1 MEKTENNKLLDFQK
15 KVGAIAK
22 DSLNPFFKKNYFDI
36 NGLIAEI
43 KPILNE
49 VGLTLTQPI
58 SLEFD
63 VTSRTGRS
71 ILHTFLKDGK
81 DIIESSSISLPEN
94 LDPQKMGSAIT
105 YYRRYSIQSMLLLQ
119 AEDDDGNKA
128 SHKVTTEPNPFVE
141 MQNAKSIEDIKR
153 IWNANKPLQSDSAFL
168 GLSAKRKSELTPVIM
183 TPDTNNL
190 MTKTDLDKLQPHP
203 LNEPEIISVDD
214 ILPDGIGEVAEVEIK
229 SFVKDTIA
237 DLQRC
242 KTVTGMNAKFRE
254 VRGMAAYMFLDD
266 SEKNQITE
274 FCKTKKAELNE
285 KK

>member
-58 SLEFD
+58 SFEFD
-63 VTSRTGRS
+63 VTSGTGRS

-153 IWNANKPLQSDSAFL
+153 IWNANKSLQSDSAFL
-168 GLSAKRKSELTPVIM
+168 GLSAKRKSELTPTIT

-203 LNEPEIISVDD
+203 LNGPEIISVDD
-214 ILPDGIGEVAEVEIK
+214 ILPGEVEGVETE
-229 SFVKDTIA
+229 SFLKVAITELGK
-237 DLQRC
+237 C
-242 KTVTGMNAKFRE
+242 KTVTGLNTKFKE
-254 VRGMAAYMFLDD
+254 VRNLAAYMFLDESD
-266 SEKNQITE
+266 TNKITE

>member
-58 SLEFD
+58 SFEFD
-63 VTSRTGRS
+63 VTSGTGRS
-71 ILHTFLKDGK
+71 ILHTYLKDGK

-128 SHKVTTEPNPFVE
+128 SHKVTTEPSPFVE
-141 MQNAKSIEDIKR
+141 MQNAKSIDDIKR
-153 IWNANKPLQSDSAFL
+153 IWNANKSLQSDSAFL
-168 GLSAKRKSELTPVIM
+168 GLSAKRKSELTP
-183 TPDTNNL
+183 L
-190 MTKTDLDKLQPHP
+190 KEHP

-214 ILPDGIGEVAEVEIK
+214 ILPEGIGEVEEVQTET
-229 SFVKDTIA
+229 FVKDAIA
-237 DLQRC
+237 DLQKC
-242 KTVTGMNAKFRE
+242 KTITGMNTKFRE
-254 VRGMAAYMFLDD
+254 VRGMAAYMFLED
-266 SEKNQITE
+266 SDKNTITE

>member
-58 SLEFD
+58 SFEFD
-63 VTSRTGRS
+63 VTSGTGRS
-71 ILHTFLKDGK
+71 ILHTYLKDGK

-141 MQNAKSIEDIKR
+141 MQNAKSIDDIKR
-153 IWNANKPLQSDSAFL
+153 IWNANKSLQSDSAFL
-168 GLSAKRKSELTPVIM
+168 GLSAKRKSELTP
-183 TPDTNNL
+183 L
-190 MTKTDLDKLQPHP
+190 KEHP
-203 LNEPEIISVDD
+203 LNVESDKITVDD
-214 ILPDGIGEVAEVEIK
+214 ILPEGIGEVEEVETE
-229 SFVKDTIA
+229 SFLKVAITELGK
-237 DLQRC
+237 C

-274 FCKTKKAELNE
+274 FCKAKKAELNE

>member
-58 SLEFD
+58 SFEFD
-63 VTSRTGRS
+63 VTSGTGRS

-141 MQNAKSIEDIKR
+141 MQNAKSIDDIKR
-153 IWNANKPLQSDSAFL
+153 IWNANKSLQSDSAFL
-168 GLSAKRKSELTPVIM
+168 GLSAKRKSELTP
-183 TPDTNNL
+183 L
-190 MTKTDLDKLQPHP
+190 KEHP

-214 ILPDGIGEVAEVEIK
+214 ILPEGIGEVEEVQTET
-229 SFVKDTIA
+229 FVKDAIA
-237 DLQRC
+237 DLQKC
-242 KTVTGMNAKFRE
+242 KTITGMNTKFRE
-254 VRGMAAYMFLDD
+254 IRNMAGYMFLED
-266 SEKNQITE
+266 SDKNEITE

>member
-58 SLEFD
+58 SFEFD
-63 VTSRTGRS
+63 VTSGTGRS

-141 MQNAKSIEDIKR
+141 MQNAKSIDDIKR
-153 IWNANKPLQSDSAFL
+153 IWNANKSLQSDSAFL
-168 GLSAKRKSELTPVIM
+168 GLSAKRKSELTP
-183 TPDTNNL
+183 L
-190 MTKTDLDKLQPHP
+190 KEHP

-214 ILPDGIGEVAEVEIK
+214 ILPEGIGEVEEVQTET
-229 SFVKDTIA
+229 FVKDAIA
-237 DLQRC
+237 DLQKC
-242 KTVTGMNAKFRE
+242 KTITGMNTKFRE
-254 VRGMAAYMFLDD
+254 IRNMAGYMFLED
-266 SEKNQITE
+266 SDKNEITE
-274 FCKTKKAELNE
+274 FCKTHKTKLNE